1 MEKRPAR
8 AANVQ
13 HAPADRSGNP
23 EHPVEPAPHSAAA
36 AVAPIGEDRSA
47 EPAALAGECSNAL
60 LRAALDHINQG
71 LSVVDHELRVVVT
84 NRRLFELFDFP
95 LHLAEPG
102 TPFEAFM
109 RCTAERGEYGP
120 GDPDKLTR
128 DRVELARKF
137 RSHYLERTRPNGRI
151 VAAQG
156 EPLPGGGFV
165 TVYTDVSEQRRN
177 EFELKERST
186 LLEERVQART
196 AELSALNRELHKTID
211 SQKKMESALVQA
223 RKMEAVGRIAG
234 GLAHD
239 FNNLLTII
247 LGNLGALMDTYKDWK
262 DVADHLEP
270 AIRAARRGA
279 DTTRQLLAFAR
290 RQPLQPVPIDVKSL
304 ITDLVPLL
312 RRSMSTVEIVVAT
325 NRDDGCCWALA
336 DPHMLENALLNLAM
350 NARDAMPGGGLL
362 SMEIECV
369 AHDGSPLAE
378 AAFDASPSEGDYV
391 QVAVRDTGCGIDP
404 DILPKVF
411 EPFVTTKD
419 AGSGTGLGLS
429 LVYGFVKQS
438 GGYARVESE
447 RGEGTCVTFLLPQ
460 TSPEDEMQDTDHVPD
475 STIGEGCGKLVLLVE
490 DEDDVRAIV
499 RRQLSDH
506 GYLVIEARDGVQA
519 SRLLENVHDIAILIS
534 DVVMPG
540 GLSGVDLARLVRST
554 RPGIRSILISGLAE
568 WIENAHIE
576 KDEFPVLRK
585 PFDKLELLR
594 LIENVG

>member
-1 MEKRPAR
+1 MTGR
-8 AANVQ
+8 AA
-13 HAPADRSGNP
+13 PSP
-23 EHPVEPAPHSAAA
+23 L
-36 AVAPIGEDRSA
+36 A
-47 EPAALAGECSNAL
+47 EERHNAL
-60 LRAALDHINQG
+60 LRAALDHISQG
-71 LSVVDHELRVVVT
+71 LSIVDSELRVIVT

-109 RCTAERGEYGP
+109 RCNAERGEYGP
-120 GDPDKLTR
+120 GDTDKLTR

-165 TVYTDVSEQRRN
+165 TVYTDVTEQRHN
-177 EFELKERST
+177 ELELKERST
-186 LLEERVQART
+186 VLEKSVKART
-196 AELSALNRELHKTID
+196 AELSAVNRELHKTIE

-247 LGNLGALMDTYKDWK
+247 LGNLGALMDSYKDWQ
-262 DVADHLEP
+262 DIADHLEP

-290 RQPLQPVPIDVKSL
+290 RQPLQPVPVDVSNL

-312 RRSMSTVEIVVAT
+312 RRSMSVVEIVVAT
-325 NRDDGCCWALA
+325 NRDAGCCWALA

-369 AHDGSPLAE
+369 AHVDTRPIE
-378 AAFDASPSEGDYV
+378 PAFDAPVQAGDYV
-391 QVAVRDTGCGIDP
+391 QVAVRDTGCGIDRE
-404 DILPKVF
+404 ILLKVF

-438 GGYARVESE
+438 GGYIRIESE
-447 RGEGTCVTFLLPQ
+447 RGEGTCVTFLLPHAK
-460 TSPEDEMQDTDHVPD
+460 PEDELRDSDHAPASAV
-475 STIGEGCGKLVLLVE
+475 GEGGGKLVLLVE

-506 GYLVIEARDGVQA
+506 GYLVIEARDGMQA
-519 SRLLENVHDIAILIS
+519 SHFIDNVHDIAILIS

-540 GLSGVDLARLVRST
+540 GLSGIDLVRHVRRTKPEIKSV
-554 RPGIRSILISGLAE
+554 LISGLAE
-568 WIENAHIE
+568 WVESAQIE

-585 PFDKLELLR
+585 PFDNTELLR
-594 LIENVG
+594 LIKNIG